1 MSRYANR
8 TDGNHQQVKDD
19 LEAAVP
25 GISLFDASGMGKGFL
40 DLVIGWLERTWLV
53 EIKDPAK
60 SASRRRLTA
69 AQVGFHDNW
78 QGHVITAC
86 SAAEI
91 FAQIA
96 RVFYKES
103 KA

>member
-1 MSRYANR
+1 MTRYAKR
-8 TDGNHQQVKDD
+8 SDDNHREVVEEFKAAMPEATVHDCSGAGRGFPD
-19 LEAAVP
+19 LCIGV
-25 GISLFDASGMGKGFL
+25 FD
-40 DLVIGWLERTWLV
+40 RNWLV

-86 SAAEI
+86 SAAEVY
-91 FAQIA
+91 AHIA
-96 RVFYKES
+96 RVFYKER
-103 KA
+103 KL